1 MKRSFRVHLSDN
13 FPWAVV
19 PNRWIWDLV
28 EYLALRR
35 TRVTYTYSA
44 REFIVS
50 FPHMDLDQVQQL
62 LTQWAE
68 NWSGSESSAADQE
81 ANISFGARVFDTFRF
96 THDPWNRGGWG

>member
-28 EYLALRR
+28 EFLALQR
-35 TRVTYTYSA
+35 TQVTYTYSA
-44 REFIVS
+44 EEFIVS
-50 FPHMDLDQVQQL
+50 FPRMELDQVQQL

-68 NWSGSESSAADQE
+68 NGSGSESNAADQE
-81 ANISFGARVFDTFRF
+81 TSSSVGAASRWR
-96 THDPWNRGGWG
+96 